1 MNYQSF
7 SQNSFDFE
15 RLPMQQFCACV
26 IAYLTS
32 VGYIKT
38 VFRSRFILSLTHTFT
53 HNINTI
59 NQS

>member
-15 RLPMQQFCACV
+15 RLPMQQFSACV

-32 VGYIKT
+32 VGYT
-38 VFRSRFILSLTHTFT
+38 RSVFRSRFILSLTHTFT